1 MVTVTLDAP
10 GSARLVV
17 NGHLDDAAAREVL
30 HLAADAVRCGCSC
43 LVLDL
48 EGLDSYDEHGTVAVV
63 GCCRLAPW
71 LDGGVELR
79 ADGDVARGLV
89 RSAWGVDEGIMASC
103 PAF

>member
-10 GSARLVV
+10 GCARLAVD
-17 NGHLDDAAAREVL
+17 GHLDAPVAREIL
-30 HLAADAVRCGCSC
+30 HLAADAVRCGCSR

-48 EGLDSYDEHGTVAVV
+48 ESLDSYDDQGLVAVV
-63 GCCRLAPW
+63 GCCRLSPW

-89 RSAWGVDEGIMASC
+89 RSAWGADEGIMASC
-103 PAF
+103 PAY